1 MASALVFGFFDA
13 VSNIMATMRIPDEFV
28 KLVPYIATVTG
39 LVIFSAFK
47 LKRSKAG
54 RQNVKTRRE

>member
-28 KLVPYIATVTG
+28 KLVPYIATVMG

-47 LKRSKAG
+47 LKRSKAD
-54 RQNVKTRRE
+54 RPNVKKRRE